1 MDEGGG
7 DLVLM
12 LYSESKG
19 SLAAKFQSPTSTD
32 MAIAPELYGFRKYVV
47 CTDSQTIPPVFA
59 LHTNYPNPFNPST
72 NISFSI
78 PSPAKVKLTVY
89 NVKGQKVK
97 ELINDTIDMGT
108 HTVQWDGTDHRNRKV
123 SSGLYF
129 SHLEHEGKSKTIKMM
144 LMK

>member
-1 MDEGGG
+1 MNTNDHVVAP
-7 DLVLM
+7 VL
-12 LYSESKG
+12 
-19 SLAAKFQSPTSTD
+19 
-32 MAIAPELYGFRKYVV
+32 
-47 CTDSQTIPPVFA
+47 A
-59 LHTNYPNPFNPST
+59 LRTNYPNPFNPLT

-97 ELINDTIDMGT
+97 ELINDTMDMGK
-108 HTVQWDGTDHRNRKV
+108 HTVQWDGTDQRNRKV

-129 SHLEHEGKSKTIKMM
+129 SRLEHDSKSKTIKMM